1 MVEYLLS
8 GDPAIRWQVLRDL
21 VGAPPDEVA
30 AARALVA
37 TEGWG
42 ATLLAL
48 QADDGRWDGG
58 TYRPGWADESRPFFD
73 AWTATHFSLQSLR
86 DYGLD
91 PDSPAAR
98 LAISRVREDVRWE
111 YDGSPYFEG
120 EVEPCINGTALA
132 VGAYFGEPVDRLVEK
147 LLERQ
152 LADGGWNCW
161 AENADAVS
169 SFHSTICALEGL
181 LEYETATGGTAAS
194 RAARS
199 AGEEY
204 LLERGLLRRLTT
216 GEIVDPRFAMLS
228 YPVRWYYDVL
238 RGLDHFRLA
247 DRRDERLTEAVEL
260 VRSKADEHGL
270 FPYENRHE
278 GPTLF
283 DMEQEGEGFP
293 SRWVTLRALRVLR
306 WWDA

>member
-30 AARALVA
+30 AARGLVA
-37 TEGWG
+37 TSGWG
-42 ATLLAL
+42 AQMLAL
-48 QADDGRWDGG
+48 QAEDGTWDGG

-91 PDSPAAR
+91 PAAPAAQ
-98 LAISRVREDVRWE
+98 LAISRVRENVRWE

-147 LLERQ
+147 LLERH
-152 LADGGWNCW
+152 LPDGGWNCW

-181 LEYETATGGTAAS
+181 LQY
-194 RAARS
+194 
-199 AGEEY
+199 
-204 LLERGLLRRLTT
+204 
-216 GEIVDPRFAMLS
+216 
-228 YPVRWYYDVL
+228 
-238 RGLDHFRLA
+238 
-247 DRRDERLTEAVEL
+247 
-260 VRSKADEHGL
+260 
-270 FPYENRHE
+270 
-278 GPTLF
+278 
-283 DMEQEGEGFP
+283 
-293 SRWVTLRALRVLR
+293 
-306 WWDA
+306 

>member
-1 MVEYLLS
+1 M
-8 GDPAIRWQVLRDL
+8 
-21 VGAPPDEVA
+21 
-30 AARALVA
+30 
-37 TEGWG
+37 
-42 ATLLAL
+42 
-48 QADDGRWDGG
+48 
-58 TYRPGWADESRPFFD
+58 
-73 AWTATHFSLQSLR
+73 
-86 DYGLD
+86 
-91 PDSPAAR
+91 
-98 LAISRVREDVRWE
+98 
-111 YDGSPYFEG
+111 
-120 EVEPCINGTALA
+120 
-132 VGAYFGEPVDRLVEK
+132 
-147 LLERQ
+147 
-152 LADGGWNCW
+152 
-161 AENADAVS
+161 S